1 MNLPPD
7 VQFDEKVRLLSWRP
21 HGLINESAV
30 NKIIATLGEMEARF
44 FEPFNRFTDTSA
56 AEAADLNFKYIFH
69 VSLFRRLSYRGP
81 PIKSA
86 ILATTET
93 HLHYSKLHA
102 ILTQGSPIK
111 VRIFQEFDD
120 AAAWLGVPIELL
132 QARGASRGAET

>member
-1 MNLPPD
+1 MKLPPD
-7 VQFDEKVRLLSWRP
+7 VQFDDKVRLFIWRP
-21 HGLINESAV
+21 HGLIDESAV
-30 NKIIATLGEMEARF
+30 NKIITTLGEMEARF
-44 FEPFNRFTDTSA
+44 FEPFNRFSDTSA

-69 VSLFRRLSYRGP
+69 VSLFRRLSYRGL

-111 VRIFQEFDD
+111 VRVFQEL
-120 AAAWLGVPIELL
+120 AAAADWLEVPIDLL
-132 QARGASRGAET
+132 QARPGSKETEV